1 MVRDR
6 ASRVAAV
13 WCWWC
18 FVCPS
23 CSCLV
28 ASCYHCLRLF
38 FLSFFLSTRYWMA
51 LALRWGRLW
60 DHEILRNDSISS
72 DEDDD
77 VVHNWLVS

>member
-1 MVRDR
+1 
-6 ASRVAAV
+6 
-13 WCWWC
+13 
-18 FVCPS
+18 
-23 CSCLV
+23 
-28 ASCYHCLRLF
+28 
-38 FLSFFLSTRYWMA
+38 MA